1 MGEVDFSK
9 IATRYEEHSL
19 IQKSAAEILINLLE
33 IEENDSVLDLGC
45 GVGNITLKIRE
56 ITKAKLVGIDP
67 SKGMIKEAIEKCRD
81 SDIFFEVKSAEEMD
95 YNDCF
100 DVIFCNAT
108 LQWFKDPEKAIKNCY
123 TALRNGGRMGIQA
136 PAKKEYSINFIE
148 AVEKA
153 KENPTIRNIFSHFK
167 EPWFFLETSNEY
179 KNFFE
184 KLGFKVV
191 FSKIEVVKTKH
202 TPEEVFNVF
211 SSGAIMGYL
220 GQEFYDI
227 KIEEDY
233 IENFKKIVKDA
244 FIQQANNQGE
254 VELIFNR
261 IFLVAT
267 KE

>member
-9 IATRYEEHSL
+9 IANIYQKHSL
-19 IQKSAAEILINLLE
+19 IQKSAAEILLNLLE
-33 IEENDSVLDLGC
+33 IGENDNVLDLGC
-45 GVGNITLKIRE
+45 GVGNITSKIRE
-56 ITKAKLVGIDP
+56 ITKAKLVGID
-67 SKGMIKEAIEKCRD
+67 SSGGMVKEAVEKCKD

-100 DVIFCNAT
+100 DVIFCNST
-108 LQWFKDPEKAIKNCY
+108 FQWFKDPEKALKNCY

-136 PAKKEYSINFIE
+136 PAKKDYSPNFIE
-148 AVEKA
+148 VVEKA

-167 EPWFFLETSNEY
+167 EPWFFLETSDEY

-184 KLGFKVV
+184 KLGFNVV
-191 FSKIEVVKTKH
+191 SSKIEVVKTKH
-202 TPEEVFNVF
+202 TPKEAFNVF

-227 KIEEDY
+227 KIDENY
-233 IENFKKIVKDA
+233 IEKFKKIIKDA

-261 IFLVAT
+261 IFLVAR
-267 KE
+267 K